1 MILKL
6 VYSENSTKLAQD
18 LKDYLVNYPLLK
30 FETYN
35 EQTMNER
42 KKAFGLKSEWG
53 AKITPFAILIDDE
66 KDKPL
71 IGFYSEDNG
80 CTFENIIN
88 TLSNYI
94 IY

>member
-6 VYSENSTKLAQD
+6 AYSENSTKLAQD

-30 FETYN
+30 FEMYD
-35 EQTMNER
+35 EQTMSGR
-42 KKAFGLKSEWG
+42 KKAFGLKGEWG

-66 KDKPL
+66 KDKP
-71 IGFYSEDNG
+71 ISGFYSENNG
-80 CTFENIIN
+80 CTFEKIIN
-88 TLSNYI
+88 TLTNCI

>member
-6 VYSENSTKLAQD
+6 AYSENSTKLVQD

-30 FETYN
+30 FEMYD
-35 EQTMNER
+35 EQTMSGR

-53 AKITPFAILIDDE
+53 AKLAPFAILIDDE
-66 KDKPL
+66 KDKPVL
-71 IGFYSEDNG
+71 GFYSENNG
-80 CTFENIIN
+80 CTFEKIIN
-88 TLSNYI
+88 ALTNYI

>member
-6 VYSENSTKLAQD
+6 AYSENSTKLAQD
-18 LKDYLVNYPLLK
+18 LKEYLVKYPLLK
-30 FETYN
+30 FEAYD
-35 EQTMNER
+35 EQTMSER

-53 AKITPFAILIDDE
+53 TKITPFAILIDDE
-66 KDKPL
+66 KNKPL

-80 CTFENIIN
+80 CTFEKIIN
-88 TLSNYI
+88 ALSNGI

>member
-6 VYSENSTKLAQD
+6 AYSENSTKLVQD

-53 AKITPFAILIDDE
+53 AKITPFAVLIDDE

-80 CTFENIIN
+80 CTFEKIIN
-88 TLSNYI
+88 TLSNCI